1 VARSCA
7 SHGIEVW
14 GTGRTDAGR
23 GIEGLSRY
31 IEHAELREALAAV
44 DALVLSCP
52 LTQSTRGLIGREE
65 IASMRRGAIIV
76 NVARGQVVD
85 EPAMID
91 ALAEGQLGGAVLDVA
106 AIEPLPAGSPLW
118 GFDNVLISP
127 HSAST
132 VAAENGR
139 IVDIFLDNLGR
150 FLDGRPLI
158 NLFDPARG
166 Y

>member
-1 VARSCA
+1 M
-7 SHGIEVW
+7 SHLNKECRAI
-14 GTGRTDAGR
+14 
-23 GIEGLSRY
+23 
-31 IEHAELREALAAV
+31 V
-44 DALVLSCP
+44 DQNP
-52 LTQSTRGLIGREE
+52 LTQSTRGLIGRDE
-65 IASMRRGAIIV
+65 IAAMRRGAIIV

-85 EPAMID
+85 EPAMIE
-91 ALAEGQLGGAVLDVA
+91 ALADGRLGGAVLDVA
-106 AIEPLPAGSPLW
+106 AIEPLPPGSPLW

-139 IVDIFLDNLGR
+139 IIDVLLDNLAR

-158 NLFDPARG
+158 NLFDAARG